1 MQLFYSPTSPYARK
15 CRVVARER
23 GLMADLQEIA
33 CNPMEDPAALQTKN
47 PLGRVPALVLDDG
60 MAVFD
65 SPVIAEYLDGLGNAP
80 ALIPAAGSARFKVLV
95 TAALAQG
102 MTDSALAMTMEGR
115 RPEAQ
120 RSPEAVARWRA
131 SVLRGLDQMAGHL
144 KGLPGVMTPD
154 GLTLGHIACGCLLGY
169 LDLRH
174 GTLEWRKGRDGL
186 AQWFEG
192 FNARP
197 AMRETDPA

>member
-1 MQLFYSPTSPYARK
+1 
-15 CRVVARER
+15 
-23 GLMADLQEIA
+23 MADLQEIA

-102 MTDSALAMTMEGR
+102 MTDSALAMTQIG
-115 RPEAQ
+115 
-120 RSPEAVARWRA
+120 RA
-131 SVLRGLDQMAGHL
+131 SGMDRV
-144 KGLPGVMTPD
+144 
-154 GLTLGHIACGCLLGY
+154 CL
-169 LDLRH
+169 
-174 GTLEWRKGRDGL
+174 
-186 AQWFEG
+186 FV
-192 FNARP
+192 
-197 AMRETDPA
+197 